1 MKLRT
6 FLLVI
11 ALVLAAAAAALYFL
25 WPPNLPR
32 PGATSVA
39 RSYRGRTE
47 AELRQDFYR
56 KHPGEKP
63 LNWPIAEKADAM
75 HEAEPMGK
83 FVLHKND
90 CSDYMEAVVDDALGA
105 QARFKRDSDTHILT
119 RTRKLWDVY
128 YWDGKTPLLPGDQ
141 VSVAH
146 SPHYPPKAG
155 SIGHCG
161 IIGTDG
167 QVRDWSKLKSWSG
180 SRYGRNSV
188 EWFTRH
194 APPPRGVVIS
204 RLRAEYRYEARRI
217 PLPQ

>member
-6 FLLVI
+6 FLIL
-11 ALVLAAAAAALYFL
+11 LAIICAVGVYAV
-25 WPPNLPR
+25 WRSGLPI

-39 RSYRGRTE
+39 RRFRARTE
-47 AELRQDFYR
+47 AELRRDFYR
-56 KHPGEKP
+56 EHPGEKP
-63 LNWPIAEKADAM
+63 LNWLLAEKADAM
-75 HEAEPMGK
+75 HAAEPMGK

-105 QARFKRDSDTHILT
+105 QARHKRGSDKHILT
-119 RTRKLWDVY
+119 RTRKLWDVF
-128 YWDGKTPLLPGDQ
+128 YWDGKEPLLPGDQ

-146 SPHYPPKAG
+146 SPHYPPKTG

-161 IIGTDG
+161 IIGSDG
-167 QVRDWSKLKSWSG
+167 KVRDWSKLRSWSS

-194 APPPRGVVIS
+194 APPPKGVVIS
-204 RLRAEYRYEARRI
+204 RLRAEYRYRARRI
-217 PLPQ
+217 PLPE